1 MENQEYLNQIS
12 ESSKPVTT
20 KGGKSGFNLSSLLHS
35 KFFLIGAIAI
45 VALILIMIIGAALGG
60 NKKDLKTDIIKLQ
73 LHVDGTSELVEEYQ
87 PYVKS
92 SALRSHSASLSNIL
106 SKTSIDLGDYLT
118 TKYNY
123 KKSSSKEDKNLATEA
138 ATEKDALNNE
148 LFTAKI
154 NGNLDRIYAHKMA
167 YEISKFMNEESSIY
181 NATNDGTLQ
190 ALLSQSYSSLENL
203 YSNFND
209 FSETK

>member
-12 ESSKPVTT
+12 QSSKPVAP
-20 KGGKSGFNLSSLLHS
+20 KSGKSGFSISNILHS
-35 KFFLIGAIAI
+35 KFFLVGAIAI
-45 VALILIMIIGAALGG
+45 VALILILIIGAILSG
-60 NKKDLKTDIIKLQ
+60 NKKDIKSDIIKLR
-73 LHVDGTSELVEEYQ
+73 LHVDNTSAVIKDYQ
-87 PYVKS
+87 PHVKS
-92 SALRSHSASLSNIL
+92 SILRSHSASLESIL
-106 SKTSIDLGDYLT
+106 SSTSTDLSNYLT

-123 KKSSSKEDKNLATEA
+123 KSSSKEDKNLTTEA
-138 ATEKDALNNE
+138 TTEKDALESE

-167 YEISKFMNEESSIY
+167 YEISKFMAEESTIY
-181 NATNDGTLQ
+181 NTTQDD
-190 ALLSQSYSSLENL
+190 ALKAILNQSYSSLENL